1 MKRIPEPALMDDAE
15 QVHAYAAADF
25 TEPHEAF
32 VQKFKDLFP
41 DFHEGDV
48 LDLGSGTA
56 DVLIRFARV
65 FPESRITGIDGA
77 QSMLDIGLR
86 DVELKGY
93 SQQIKLQKGLLPDNN
108 LSLLKF
114 DAVISNSLLHHLRDP
129 IILWEACLQCAKK
142 DAPIFI
148 MDLLR
153 PDSIES
159 AKSLLHQYAADESAI
174 LQRDFYQSL
183 LASYSIDEVRLQLK
197 LINLDYLNIDAISD
211 RHMIIWGILK

>member
-1 MKRIPEPALMDDAE
+1 MRRIPEPALMDDAE
-15 QVHAYAAADF
+15 QAHAYADADF
-25 TEPHEAF
+25 AEPHEAF
-32 VQKFKDLFP
+32 VQRFKDLYP
-41 DFHEGDV
+41 DFHEGDI
-48 LDLGSGTA
+48 LDLGAGTA

-86 DVELKGY
+86 DVALKGY
-93 SQQIKLQKGLLPDNN
+93 SQQIKLQKVLLPDNE
-108 LSLLKF
+108 LFLLKF
-114 DAVISNSLLHHLRDP
+114 DAVISNSLLHHLTYP
-129 IILWEACLQCAKK
+129 IILWETCLQCAKK

-153 PDSIES
+153 PNSIES
-159 AKSLLHQYAADESAI
+159 AKSLLHQYASDESPI

-197 LINLDYLNIDAISD
+197 TINLDYLNIDAISD

>member
-1 MKRIPEPALMDDAE
+1 MKRIPEPDLMDNAE
-15 QVHAYAAADF
+15 QAHAYAAADF
-25 TEPHEAF
+25 SEPHEAF
-32 VQKFKDLFP
+32 VQHFKDLFP

-56 DVLIRFARV
+56 DVLIRFAKV

-86 DVELKGY
+86 DVEIKGY
-93 SQQIKLQKGLLPDNN
+93 AHQIKLQKGLLPDNN

-114 DAVISNSLLHHLRDP
+114 DAIISNSLLHHLADP
-129 IILWEACLQCAKK
+129 IILWETCLQCAKK

-153 PDSIES
+153 PNSIRS
-159 AKSLLHQYAADESAI
+159 AKSLLNQYAADESAI

-197 LINLDYLNIDAISD
+197 MINLDYLNIDAISD
-211 RHMIIWGILK
+211 RHLIIWGIMK